1 MRGLLGFSSL
11 EAGLDT
17 ITFSCGFS
25 MLGRI
30 RIVNLRKET
39 NQFVKLRLRGRELDR
54 HQVSA
59 DNRMIY

>member
-1 MRGLLGFSSL
+1 MRGLLGVSSL

-17 ITFSCGFS
+17 ITFSCGFANVWS
-25 MLGRI
+25 IASLQ
-30 RIVNLRKET
+30 KET
-39 NQFVKLRLRGRELDR
+39 NQFFKLRLRGRELDR